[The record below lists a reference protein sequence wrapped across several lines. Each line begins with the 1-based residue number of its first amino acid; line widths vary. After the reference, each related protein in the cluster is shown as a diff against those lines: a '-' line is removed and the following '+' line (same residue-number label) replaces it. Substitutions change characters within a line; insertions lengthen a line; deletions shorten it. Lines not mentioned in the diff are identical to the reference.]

1 MFVALF
7 GREQFMDQWMLKL
20 TLESELIGPCFYTF
34 DNTVLQT
41 LQMALIVE
49 EENFYMGLI

>member
-20 TLESELIGPCFYTF
+20 TLESELIGPRFYPF
-34 DNTVLQT
+34 DNTVLRT
-41 LQMALIVE
+41 LQMALIVKE
-49 EENFYMGLI
+49 ESFHMD

>member
-20 TLESELIGPCFYTF
+20 TLESELIGPCFYPF
-34 DNTVLQT
+34 DNTVLRT
-41 LQMALIVE
+41 LQMALIVKE
-49 EENFYMGLI
+49 ESFHMD